1 MKIQSIEEIIVCLG
15 LSILILLVFLAASL
29 RWFGIDMS
37 WSVDFAQLT
46 FSWVCFI
53 GADLAMR
60 RKRHM
65 GVDLLVNKFSLPIQ
79 NTIYLCNSVLI
90 MFFLIFV
97 FYYGI
102 NLSIINFQRT
112 FNTLPISYSFVTISA
127 PIGALL
133 MLYTIMK
140 RLIGYISNFI
150 KHDYQNIVQKSQR
163 GGEPI

>member
-1 MKIQSIEEIIVCLG
+1 MKIQRIEEITVCVG
-15 LSILILLVFLAASL
+15 LSILILLVFTAATL

-60 RKRHM
+60 HKRHM
-65 GVDLLVNKFSLPIQ
+65 GVDILVNRFSLPVR
-79 NTIYLCNSVLI
+79 NAIYLFNSILI
-90 MFFLIFV
+90 MFFLV
-97 FYYGI
+97 FITYYGA

-127 PIGALL
+127 PIGCLL
-133 MLYTIMK
+133 MLYTNTK
-140 RLIGYISNFI
+140 RLVEYISNII
-150 KHDYQNIVQKSQR
+150 KHDYRGIIQEDKE
-163 GGEPI
+163 GGETI

>member
-1 MKIQSIEEIIVCLG
+1 MKIKRIEEITVCVG
-15 LSILILLVFLAASL
+15 LSILILLVFTAATL
-29 RWFGIDMS
+29 RWFGVDMS

-65 GVDLLVNKFSLPIQ
+65 GVDILVNKFSLPIR
-79 NTIYLCNSVLI
+79 NAIYLFNSVLI

-97 FYYGI
+97 TYYGA
-102 NLSIINFQRT
+102 NLSIINFQRM

-127 PIGALL
+127 PVGCLL
-133 MLYTIMK
+133 MLYTTVR
-140 RLIGYISNFI
+140 RLVGYIGNII
-150 KHDYQNIVQKSQR
+150 KNDYQDIIPKDQG
-163 GGEPI
+163 GGEIV

>member
-1 MKIQSIEEIIVCLG
+1 MKIQRIEEITVCIG
-15 LSILILLVFLAASL
+15 LSILILLVFTAATL

-65 GVDLLVNKFSLPIQ
+65 GVDLLANKFSLPIR
-79 NTIYLCNSVLI
+79 NAIYLFNSVLI

-97 FYYGI
+97 IYYGT

-127 PIGALL
+127 PVGCLL
-133 MLYTIMK
+133 MLYTVMK
-140 RLIGYISNFI
+140 RLIGYVGNII
-150 KHDYQNIVQKSQR
+150 KHDYQGIIQKNQG
-163 GGEPI
+163 GGETI